1 MADLATIATQLR
13 TREPGDV
20 VMAALNCLLQK
31 DGYLLEVDANE
42 RSISHRFAMYLQ
54 EQLPDYHIDCEY
66 NRDGVEPKR
75 IGHLDLHPDI
85 EDTDGKTVFP
95 DIIAHTRNTKKNYLV
110 IEIKKT
116 TSRVDRNIDRQKLS
130 AYKRDL
136 NYQFALFIEFAT
148 DRQASIAQVEW
159 IDA

>member
-1 MADLATIATQLR
+1 
-13 TREPGDV
+13 
-20 VMAALNCLLQK
+20 
-31 DGYLLEVDANE
+31 
-42 RSISHRFAMYLQ
+42 MYLQ